1 MSDVHRA
8 SMLNRFTVVS
18 TFSGGGGSSIGY
30 KLAGGRVAL
39 VNEFVPEAARTY
51 ARNFPGVAVDGRD
64 IRAILERQHGVE
76 SFLAQ
81 AGLEPGGFD
90 ILDGSPPCCEFSVAG
105 PGFSDPEVMRRYSD
119 VKQRDI
125 ASLPFD
131 FVEMA
136 RRARPKVVIIE
147 NVPGLAYRRSRDVLE
162 ALLHPL
168 GLPEDGYFVG
178 HRVLS
183 ASDFGVAQD
192 RRRLFILGV
201 RKDIARAHG
210 ITSNEQ
216 IERMFPESD
225 QLSPITIRAAFEGLQ
240 QAREHVEPWH
250 RAARTSGLS
259 RLINL
264 LPTRPDKR
272 TRLADVVPGLK
283 KHFTLTRCAWDLPA
297 PTLVVMG
304 QAPNGLSG
312 AIHPEHDRKFTI
324 PELKRLFGLPDDF
337 VLTGTLRQGAER
349 ICRMVPPLL
358 TKALAESVYDRVLR
372 PNAEA
377 GE

>member
-1 MSDVHRA
+1 
-8 SMLNRFTVVS
+8 
-18 TFSGGGGSSIGY
+18 
-30 KLAGGRVAL
+30 
-39 VNEFVPEAARTY
+39 VPEAARTY

-64 IRAILERQHGVE
+64 IRAIFEREQGVE
-76 SFLAQ
+76 SFLGL
-81 AGLEPGGFD
+81 AGLRPGEFD

-105 PGFSDPEVMRRYSD
+105 PGLSDPEVMRRYSD
-119 VKQRDI
+119 VRQRDI

-136 RRARPKVVIIE
+136 RRARPKVVIME
-147 NVPGLAYRRSRDVLE
+147 NVPGLAFHRSRYVLE
-162 ALLHPL
+162 TLLQALDAPRSSTR
-168 GLPEDGYFVG
+168 EDGYVVG

-183 ASDFGVAQD
+183 ASAFGVAQD

-210 ITSNEQ
+210 ITSSEH
-216 IERMFPESD
+216 IERLFPESD
-225 QLSPITIRAAFEGLQ
+225 QLSQATLRAALEGLRQ
-240 QAREHVEPWH
+240 TREHVEPWY
-250 RAARTSGLS
+250 RAARTSELS

-264 LPTRPDKR
+264 LPRRPDKR
-272 TRLADVVPGLK
+272 TRLADVVPGFK

-349 ICRMVPPLL
+349 ICRMVPPPL
-358 TKALAESVYDRVLR
+358 TKAVAESVYDRVLR
-372 PNAEA
+372 RDAGA